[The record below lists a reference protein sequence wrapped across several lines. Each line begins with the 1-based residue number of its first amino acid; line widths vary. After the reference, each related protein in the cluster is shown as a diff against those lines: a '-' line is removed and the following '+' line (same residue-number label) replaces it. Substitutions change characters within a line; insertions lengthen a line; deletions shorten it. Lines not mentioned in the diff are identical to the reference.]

1 MMKGIP
7 EVLSQFYTEY
17 TSTLSIK
24 TLHYYC
30 VYPAD
35 KNQIDQENQR
45 PIHDSQ
51 NRLRLFM
58 LREIG

>member
-1 MMKGIP
+1 MKVIP

-35 KNQIDQENQR
+35 KNQINSWLVILELNNKLIQLSLDC
-45 PIHDSQ
+45 P
-51 NRLRLFM
+51 F
-58 LREIG
+58 